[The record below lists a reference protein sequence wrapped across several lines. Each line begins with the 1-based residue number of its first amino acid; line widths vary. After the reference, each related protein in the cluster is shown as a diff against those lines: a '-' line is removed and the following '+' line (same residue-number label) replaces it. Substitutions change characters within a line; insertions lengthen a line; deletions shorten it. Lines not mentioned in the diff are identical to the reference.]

1 MKVNITVAHTDGSGE
16 PWIEDYNRPE
26 VKNIDDANAYAI
38 ALIEGWNSSLRPYE
52 KARRVVLVEIVGE
65 SGPTSHDWEKTNL
78 VTISDRLGLYDT
90 LECRNCF
97 ITAKRFG
104 LTNIHIDRQFRAKKF
119 QTCVKK

>member
-1 MKVNITVAHTDGSGE
+1 MKIHITVTQADGWGE
-16 PWIEDYNRPE
+16 PWIEEYDRAE
-26 VKNIDDANAYAI
+26 VKTIDEATDYAT
-38 ALIEGWNSSLRPYE
+38 ALVDNWNNSLRPHE
-52 KARRVVLVEIVGE
+52 KERRVVLVELAGE
-65 SGPTSHDWEKTNL
+65 SGPTAHDWEKTNL

-104 LTNIHIDRQFRAKKF
+104 LTDITIDRQFRAKKF